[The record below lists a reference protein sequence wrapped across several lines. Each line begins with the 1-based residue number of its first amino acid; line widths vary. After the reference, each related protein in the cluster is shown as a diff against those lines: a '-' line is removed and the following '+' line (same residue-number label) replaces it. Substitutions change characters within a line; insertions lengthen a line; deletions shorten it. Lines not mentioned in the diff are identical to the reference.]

1 MADTFLNV
9 ESILM
14 HFDAHELLFF
24 TMSIIQFLF
33 SDIIFPDFSLADL
46 KFPDFSLTENF
57 FLIFP

>member
-24 TMSIIQFLF
+24 IMSIIQFLV
-33 SDIIFPDFSLADL
+33 SDIIFLDFSLPYL
-46 KFPDFSLTENF
+46 KFPEFSLTGKF